1 MEATFTCRAN
11 GIPAPSFR
19 WLLNGTEHSDG
30 VTTVQET
37 SASTVEVES
46 TLVLASVSEG
56 DTCEVMCVAFHETNG
71 TTVMSASTANLVV
84 LSEII
89 IRYCMVGTMSH
100 GSVHARGGFSQQ
112 KKMSWP
118 EQLCSLPLK
127 PPLKHFLL

>member
-1 MEATFTCRAN
+1 MTRTPSNVEVEVNMEAAFTCRAN

-56 DTCEVMCVAFHETNG
+56 HAGTVICVAFHESNG
-71 TTVMSASTANLVV
+71 QTVMAASTANLIV
-84 LSEII
+84 LSELII
-89 IRYCMVGTMSH
+89 S
-100 GSVHARGGFSQQ
+100 
-112 KKMSWP
+112 K
-118 EQLCSLPLK
+118 SLLIIM
-127 PPLKHFLL
+127 